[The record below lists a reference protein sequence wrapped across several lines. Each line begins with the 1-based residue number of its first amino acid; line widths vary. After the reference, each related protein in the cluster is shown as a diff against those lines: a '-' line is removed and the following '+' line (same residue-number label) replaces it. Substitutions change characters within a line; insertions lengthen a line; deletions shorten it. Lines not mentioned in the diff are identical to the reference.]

1 MVYQVSKRGIQNF
14 VNNTKNP
21 IYLHPIFAILQFE
34 ISSLINWIFSLFQT
48 GILQAAESR
57 KIQFKLGKKIK
68 LIKFD
73 ISNWRFAK
81 KQVQM
86 NRRNVHYKKIMVVLG
101 IKDWNMKFKCL
112 LALFANYSRV
122 QKRIEKLV
130 CM

>member
-73 ISNWRFAK
+73 ISNWRIAK

-86 NRRNVHYKKIMVVLG
+86 NRRNVQFKKIMVVLG
-101 IKDWNMKFKCL
+101 IKD
-112 LALFANYSRV
+112 
-122 QKRIEKLV
+122 
-130 CM
+130 

>member
-34 ISSLINWIFSLFQT
+34 ISSLIKWIFSLFPT

-68 LIKFD
+68 LINFD
-73 ISNWRFAK
+73 ISNWRIAK

-86 NRRNVHYKKIMVVLG
+86 NRRNVHFKKIMVVL
-101 IKDWNMKFKCL
+101 
-112 LALFANYSRV
+112 SRHKRLKYEV
-122 QKRIEKLV
+122 QMFVSPFCQLIAISI
-130 CM
+130 